1 MVFNFETGDDGMKL
15 LERYADQAER
25 FVNVCHKLAQNLFV
39 TSSGGN
45 LAWRLDDNLI
55 LITPTKL
62 FKGFICPEDL
72 VFIDLAGRVVE
83 GQRRPT
89 GETPVYLKFFNT
101 RKDIVSIIHCHAPSV
116 CALAISKGKN
126 WLMRPIYPETS
137 IEVGPVPLV
146 PYAEPLTEKLA
157 DNFEP
162 YLPKYNSFIME
173 SHGLVTMSRS
183 EITETLMLVEL
194 LEMSAKSVLLAL
206 QAGDIKELDRQAV
219 RDLGNT
225 MRTRDLPL
233 FGAPGVNKSLEELY
247 FDH

>member
-1 MVFNFETGDDGMKL
+1 MNL
-15 LERYADQAER
+15 LDKYATQVEK
-25 FVNVCHKLAQNLFV
+25 FVGVCHKLAQNLYV

-45 LAWRLDDNLI
+45 LSWKLEDNLL

-62 FKGFICPEDL
+62 YKGDIRPEDL
-72 VFIDLAGRVVE
+72 VFIDLKGKVVE

-89 GETPVYLKFFNT
+89 GETPMYLKFFDV
-101 RKDIVSIIHCHAPSV
+101 RKDVISVIHCHAPSV

-126 WLMRPIYPETS
+126 WLMHPIYPETT

-162 YLPKYNSFIME
+162 FLPKYNSFIME

-183 EITETLMLVEL
+183 DIIETLMIVEL
-194 LEMSAKSVLLAL
+194 LEMSAKSILLAL
-206 QAGDIKELDRQAV
+206 QVGEIKELDQQAV
-219 RDLGNT
+219 CDLGNT
-225 MRTRDLPL
+225 MRTRNLPL
-233 FGAPGVNKSLEELY
+233 FGAPGVNKSLEDLY
-247 FDH
+247 FDL